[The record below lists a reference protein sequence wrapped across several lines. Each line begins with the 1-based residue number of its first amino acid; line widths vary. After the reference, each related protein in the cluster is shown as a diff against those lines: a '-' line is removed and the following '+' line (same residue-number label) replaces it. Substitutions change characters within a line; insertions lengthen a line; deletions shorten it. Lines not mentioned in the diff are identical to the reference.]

1 MGDMKTLGPA
11 VSGIPLDTVALRA
24 IENSELERLI
34 PRFYNRAEL
43 GVEQFLG
50 ANIELSKNAEAS
62 FTLPEVV
69 EVWFESYTG
78 AEPALSFPDF
88 VKGVGCAA
96 QAVNPADI
104 GMVKAMVRELSTRV
118 AQGAGLPTLDE
129 AFVDQVRGCF
139 EAILSNGEP
148 ISWRGLMAFTV
159 GAFWLLG
166 FIGPSHPKRGMQSP
180 LAFVE
185 GFVRQ
190 YAALGYL
197 PA

>member
-11 VSGIPLDTVALRA
+11 VSGVPLDSVALRA

-34 PRFYNRAEL
+34 PRFYDRAEL
-43 GVEQFLG
+43 GVEQFLA
-50 ANIELSKNAEAS
+50 ANTELSKDAEAS

-78 AEPALSFPDF
+78 AEPALNFPDF

-96 QAVNPADI
+96 QAVSPASI
-104 GMVKAMVRELSTRV
+104 ETVKAMVRELATRV
-118 AQGAGLPTLDE
+118 SQGAGLPTLDAE
-129 AFVDQVRGCF
+129 FGDQVRGCF

-148 ISWRGLMAFTV
+148 ISWRGLMAFTI
-159 GAFWLLG
+159 GAFWLIG
-166 FIGPSHPKRGMQSP
+166 FVGPSRAKRGMQSP
-180 LAFVE
+180 LSFVE